1 MSVPEPLANWCV
13 LGAAI
18 AMYVP
23 FSLSQTKPK
32 PVLQPNRL
40 APRICVPLLLPL
52 PLTRLNQAETENL
65 PVLASADAT
74 SSALTPIA
82 LNSLLRTPPPTLPA
96 SAFAATDDDP
106 AETTGPSAT
115 AFASESPPWT
125 TTAYRDQTSAGT
137 LSPLA
142 APTK

>member
-1 MSVPEPLANWCV
+1 
-13 LGAAI
+13 
-18 AMYVP
+18 MYVP
-23 FSLSQTKPK
+23 FSLSKTNPEPAFQSG
-32 PVLQPNRL
+32 RL
-40 APRICVPLLLPL
+40 AARICVPLLSFPL

-82 LNSLLRTPPPTLPA
+82 LNSLLRTPPPILPA

-106 AETTGPSAT
+106 AETAGPPAT

-125 TTAYRDQTSAGT
+125 TTA
-137 LSPLA
+137 
-142 APTK
+142 